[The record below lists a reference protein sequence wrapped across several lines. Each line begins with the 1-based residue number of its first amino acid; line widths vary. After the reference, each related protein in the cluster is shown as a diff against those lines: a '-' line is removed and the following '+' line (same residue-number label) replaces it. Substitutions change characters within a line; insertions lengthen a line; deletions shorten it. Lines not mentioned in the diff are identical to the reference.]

1 MHKMSSHRL
10 AIELGRWVRPT
21 RIPIDERKCSLCQV
35 LEDEYHFVLECN
47 VYAELRYKYIPK
59 YYWKRPSMYKFVEL
73 LNTTNM
79 KILRNLSIYIYISCF
94 SMSHR
99 TAVFESNL
107 TISIHASEKRF
118 CSTFNDSNIHTLYT
132 FLFQVYIHLLF

>member
-1 MHKMSSHRL
+1 M
-10 AIELGRWVRPT
+10 
-21 RIPIDERKCSLCQV
+21 PINERKCSLCQV

-59 YYWKRPSMYKFVEL
+59 YYWKRPYMYKVVEL
-73 LNTTNM
+73 LNTTYM

-94 SMSHR
+94 SMSRR
-99 TAVFESNL
+99 TAVCESNF

-118 CSTFNDSNIHTLYT
+118 CSNINDSNIHTLYSFCSSLHT
-132 FLFQVYIHLLF
+132 FTILK